1 MPEEPPA
8 HAAAP
13 RLALGLDFGVR
24 RIGVAAGHT
33 LTGSAQP
40 LGIAAADHGQ
50 PDWRALERY
59 VREWQPAMLV
69 VGIPYNMD
77 GTDGPLT
84 ERVREFC
91 RELQVRFKLE
101 VVAVDERLSSR
112 EAEDRLRASRASGD
126 RKRRVRHED
135 VDPIAACVLL
145 EQWLREGANRR

>member
-1 MPEEPPA
+1 MPEGTPA
-8 HAAAP
+8 QASAP
-13 RLALGLDFGVR
+13 RLALGLDFGAR

-40 LGIAAADHGQ
+40 LGVVGADNGR
-50 PDWRALERY
+50 PDWPALERF
-59 VREWQPAMLV
+59 VRDWQPTVLV

-91 RELQVRFKLE
+91 RELQARFQLE
-101 VVAVDERLSSR
+101 VHAVDERLSSR
-112 EAEDRLRASRASGD
+112 EAEDRLRASRASGE

-135 VDPIAACVLL
+135 VDPVAACVLL
-145 EQWLREGANRR
+145 EQWLREGANHR

>member
-1 MPEEPPA
+1 MPEGPQ
-8 HAAAP
+8 AAATGP

-40 LGIAAADHGQ
+40 LGVVSAEAGD

-59 VREWQPAMLV
+59 VRDWQPSLIV
-69 VGIPYNMD
+69 VVIPYIMD

-91 RELQVRFKLE
+91 RELHTRFRLE

-112 EAEDRLRASRASGD
+112 EAEDRLRASRASGE
-126 RKRRVRHED
+126 RRRRVRHED

-145 EQWLREGANRR
+145 EQWLREGADLP

>member
-1 MPEEPPA
+1 MPEAPPA
-8 HAAAP
+8 NAAAQ

-40 LGIAAADHGQ
+40 LGVVAADNGQ
-50 PDWRALERY
+50 PDWRALERF
-59 VREWQPAMLV
+59 VRDWQPTLLV

-91 RELQVRFKLE
+91 RDLQARFDLE
-101 VVAVDERLSSR
+101 VLAVDERLSSR
-112 EAEDRLRASRASGD
+112 EAEDRLRASRASGE

-145 EQWLREGANRR
+145 EQWLREGANQR